1 MKNIKLS
8 DLKEYS
14 GIDKSNEI
22 SLYEYGLLCL
32 IHNDNTIHC
41 FYGVGS
47 LDGCNYDTFDY
58 TTVSKKEIIDLF
70 NELDKISFLDYTGQT
85 EENFLSDDSIH
96 QLYDL
101 KSYFGVENIFGT
113 IYESFEIE
121 NK

>member
-1 MKNIKLS
+1 MKTIKLS

-41 FYGVGS
+41 YYGIGS
-47 LDGCNYDTFDY
+47 TDGCNYDTFDSV
-58 TTVSKKEIIDLF
+58 TLSKWEIIDLF
-70 NELDKISFLDYTGQT
+70 NELNKLGLLSFTGQS
-85 EENFLSDDSIH
+85 EKEFLNLSPIQ
-96 QLYDL
+96 QLSDL

-113 IYESFEIE
+113 TYESFEIE